1 MAPVGLAH
9 ARKGVNHLLSLFGLI
24 AVQTKEFFF
33 QNPSL
38 LPPPPTPNADFS
50 RVALL
55 SQLGEMGGRGT
66 NGLVSRGTRRGKSDK
81 FSRAKKSGG
90 GSRLRL
96 PASERRC
103 LSGPVPV
110 VIQYVR
116 ARRGLISDCVL
127 LTAVPPHRQHAVS
140 EWRFVSGADQR

>member
-1 MAPVGLAH
+1 MDVGQTAWFPEEMEE
-9 ARKGVNHLLSLFGLI
+9 ARMISFRALKG
-24 AVQTKEFFF
+24 
-33 QNPSL
+33 
-38 LPPPPTPNADFS
+38 
-50 RVALL
+50 R
-55 SQLGEMGGRGT
+55 
-66 NGLVSRGTRRGKSDK
+66 
-81 FSRAKKSGG
+81 GG
-90 GSRLRL
+90 GSRLVL

-103 LSGPVPV
+103 LPGPVPV